1 MEKNQNAAAAQP
13 KQGQQNQGQ
22 QNQGQQNQG
31 QQNQGQP
38 APGKDPKTKNTDAL
52 RQSKLYPGKEGFT
65 PSEPVAVGGVWLA
78 QDPIEYN
85 TGRKTLKIK
94 VANTGDRPIQ
104 VGSHFHFFEVNRYLE
119 FDRDATFG
127 YHLNIPATTAVRF
140 EPGDCKEVEL
150 TPFSG
155 KRRIIGFNSL
165 VMGYAGDEN
174 DPGYAPARMQAQRRV
189 REAGFRT
196 TSRNAAKAEKTTV
209 ENEEK
214 R

>member
-1 MEKNQNAAAAQP
+1 MEKNQKAAAPQQKGRTAP
-13 KQGQQNQGQ
+13 RKGQ
-22 QNQGQQNQG
+22 
-31 QQNQGQP
+31 
-38 APGKDPKTKNTDAL
+38 KTKTADAL
-52 RQSKLYPGKEGFT
+52 RQSKLYPGKEGFA
-65 PSEPVAVGGVWLA
+65 PSEPVVVGGVWLA

-85 TGRKTLKIK
+85 TGRKTLKIT

-140 EPGDCKEVEL
+140 EPGDRKEVEL
-150 TPFSG
+150 VPFSG

-165 VMGYAGDEN
+165 VMGYAGDED

-189 REAGFRT
+189 REAGFKT
-196 TSRNAAKAEKTTV
+196 TSCNTEAEKTTV
-209 ENEEK
+209 EHEEK

>member
-1 MEKNQNAAAAQP
+1 MEKYQKAAAQQP
-13 KQGQQNQGQ
+13 KSRTATRKGQ
-22 QNQGQQNQG
+22 
-31 QQNQGQP
+31 
-38 APGKDPKTKNTDAL
+38 KTKSADAL
-52 RQSKLYPGKEGFT
+52 RQSKLYPGKEGFA
-65 PSEPVAVGGVWLA
+65 PPEPVAVGGVWLA

-85 TGRKTLKIK
+85 TGRKTLKIT

-140 EPGDCKEVEL
+140 EPGDRKEVEL
-150 TPFSG
+150 VPFSG
-155 KRRIIGFNSL
+155 KRRIIGFNAL

-174 DPGYAPARMQAQRRV
+174 DPGYAPARMKALRRV
-189 REAGFRT
+189 RKAGFKT
-196 TSRNAAKAEKTTV
+196 TSCHTAEAEETTI
-209 ENEEK
+209 EHEEK